1 MLDEQ
6 LRQNISMNN
15 RNYVLV
21 FHSLIIIL
29 KLPYT
34 VKFERDGGCD
44 MWIILTIFLS
54 TLDKLINTP
63 ITLQTS
69 VDRII
74 KITSTYI

>member
-21 FHSLIIIL
+21 IHSLIIIL

-34 VKFERDGGCD
+34 VKFE
-44 MWIILTIFLS
+44 
-54 TLDKLINTP
+54 
-63 ITLQTS
+63 
-69 VDRII
+69 
-74 KITSTYI
+74 